1 MPHTFSPYSKL
12 YHLEIKERSWTR
24 YSELWPEKVPND
36 LFNYH
41 LQFLVKKSSRT
52 HLRLVRQPALL

>member
-1 MPHTFSPYSKL
+1 MAHVFSPIQNRIISKL
-12 YHLEIKERSWTR
+12 KNAASLR

-41 LQFLVKKSSRT
+41 LQFLVKKGYVDKSGDG
-52 HLRLVRQPALL
+52 